1 VSWLFR
7 ANRGAAA
14 AGMLVVLSFSIACAV
29 GPRYSRPA
37 AVEPPQFKELPEN
50 WKAAQPADSA
60 LRGKWWEVYQDP
72 QLNALEEKIN
82 VSNQTLKAAQDQ
94 FLQARAL
101 VRENRSS
108 YYPTVTAGG
117 TASRNRLSS
126 NRAISTVSS
135 TTNYTDINL
144 PVDASYEPDLWG
156 RVRRSVEAAREQ
168 AQASA
173 ADLEN
178 VSLSLHSELAADYFQ
193 ARTLDAEDDL
203 LQANVEA
210 FQKALQLTQ
219 NRYQGGVASQVD
231 VAFAQTQLDTTRA
244 QQIDVEQQR
253 TGFEHAIAT
262 LTGEPASNFT
272 LAHAALAITP
282 PVVPVGL
289 PSQLLERRPD
299 IAAAERRVAA
309 ANAQIGVARS
319 AYFPAVGLTA
329 TGGFESG
336 TITNLISGP
345 AGYFAIAASATQ
357 TVFDGGRRRAVSDE
371 AWASYHQSVDL
382 YRQNLLT
389 AVQEVE
395 DNLAA
400 LRILEQEAHT
410 QEQAVAGAQRS
421 VELAANRY
429 KGGVATYL
437 EVITS
442 EGIALSNQRTAVQ
455 IAGRRMTASVQL
467 IKALGGG
474 WDANALQNI
483 DMAARPSRASN

>member
-1 VSWLFR
+1 VIRFSPAFR
-7 ANRGAAA
+7 RLSAS
-14 AGMLVVLSFSIACAV
+14 GMLSFLFLSVGCAV

-37 AVEPPQFKELPEN
+37 SVSPPQFKELPET
-50 WKAAQPADSA
+50 WKAAEPTDSV
-60 LRGKWWEVYQDP
+60 LRGKWWEIYQDP

-101 VRENRSS
+101 VRENRAS
-108 YYPTVTAGG
+108 YYPTISAGG

-126 NRAISTVSS
+126 QRAISSVSS

-144 PVDASYEPDLWG
+144 PVDVSYEPDLWG

-178 VSLSLHSELAADYFQ
+178 VSLSLHSELAVDYFQ
-193 ARTLDAEDDL
+193 ARTLDAEADL
-203 LQANVEA
+203 LQTNVEA
-210 FQKALQLTQ
+210 FQRALQLTE
-219 NRYQGGVASQVD
+219 NRYHGGVASQVD
-231 VAFAQTQLDTTRA
+231 VALAQTQLDTTRA
-244 QQIDVEQQR
+244 QQIEVEEQR

-262 LTGEPASNFT
+262 LTGEPASTFT
-272 LAHAALAITP
+272 LGHAALSINP
-282 PVVPVGL
+282 PPVPVGL

-299 IAAAERRVAA
+299 IAGAERRVAA
-309 ANAQIGVARS
+309 ANAQIGLART
-319 AYFPAVGLTA
+319 AYFPAIGLTA

-345 AGYFAIAASATQ
+345 GGYFALAATATQ
-357 TVFDGGRRRAVSDE
+357 TLFDGGRRRAISDE

-382 YRQNLLT
+382 YHQNLLT
-389 AVQEVE
+389 AFQEVE

-400 LRILEQEAHT
+400 LRILEQEART
-410 QEQAVAGAQRS
+410 QQQAVAGAQRS
-421 VELAANRY
+421 LELATTRY
-429 KGGVATYL
+429 KGGVTTYL

-442 EGIALSNQRTAVQ
+442 EGIALSNQRTAVE

-474 WDANALQNI
+474 WDAGTLQNI
-483 DMAARPSRASN
+483 DMSARPTHTTN